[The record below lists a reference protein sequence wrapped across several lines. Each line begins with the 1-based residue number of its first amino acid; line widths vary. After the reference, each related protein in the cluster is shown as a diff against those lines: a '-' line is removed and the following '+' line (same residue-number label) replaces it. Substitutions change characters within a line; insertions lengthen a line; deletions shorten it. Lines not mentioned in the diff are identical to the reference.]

1 MKSEGESAKYI
12 VYVELCFNFSSC
24 FEDLSNELIYEIFEY
39 LDYFHVYEAFVNLN
53 TRFYNL
59 VFNSNLPIKINIL
72 SMLKSTRQRYNK
84 DIIIPNM
91 HRIISFHVSNVFTY
105 NIDFSSLY
113 KLRKLRRL
121 ETLILHNVESEYV
134 ENLLNQLPSLSLLSS
149 LVITFGSS
157 VTNRNTIYCQIFRLS
172 ALRYCKLSFTGWTYG
187 QTLPV
192 CINANRSIEHLVI
205 TNEINRDELDS
216 LLSYVSQLRRL
227 FVCLLPSRLDSKQT
241 KISPSPLNN
250 LTHVSFKITY
260 MRFDEFIQS
269 FIDHFLSIEVL
280 YLTVQGHNIDQTYL
294 DANTWKQAIS
304 TYIPKL
310 RVFDFVFD
318 LSGNNADDLQRIETN
333 INQFTSP
340 FWIERQWFV
349 AHHLYRLRYGNR
361 VIFYSINPYRY

>member
-1 MKSEGESAKYI
+1 MS
-12 VYVELCFNFSSC
+12 
-24 FEDLSNELIYEIFEY
+24 
-39 LDYFHVYEAFVNLN
+39 
-53 TRFYNL
+53 
-59 VFNSNLPIKINIL
+59 
-72 SMLKSTRQRYNK
+72 KSTCQRYNK
-84 DIIIPNM
+84 DIIEPNM
-91 HRIISFHVSNVFTY
+91 DRIISFHVSNVFTY

-113 KLRKLRRL
+113 KLRKFRRL

-149 LVITFGSS
+149 LVITFVSS
-157 VTNRNTIYCQIFRLS
+157 VTNTIFCQIFRLS
-172 ALRYCKLSFTGWTYG
+172 ALRYCKFSFTGWTYG
-187 QTLPV
+187 QALPV

-216 LLSYVSQLRRL
+216 LLSYVPQLRRL
-227 FVCLLPSRLDSKQT
+227 FVCLLPRLDSKQT

-260 MRFDEFIQS
+260 MRFDGFIQS
-269 FIDHFLSIEVL
+269 FIDQFLNIELL
-280 YLTVQGHNIDQTYL
+280 YLTVQGYNIDQTYL
-294 DANTWKQAIS
+294 DANRWEQAIS

-318 LSGNNADDLQRIETN
+318 RSGDNADDLQRIETN

-340 FWIERQWFV
+340 FWIERQWFF
-349 AHHLYRLRYGNR
+349 AHHLYRLRYGHR